1 MKKKFLLMVV
11 STVVSLGGV
20 SAANER
26 GAADYNVVPLPREVS
41 LSKGG
46 EFVVTENTRIAYP
59 EGNELLEKD
68 ARFLRD
74 YIADL
79 TSLQLTVTTEKVK
92 NAITLKLNP
101 KIQNKEGY
109 VLTVNKKGVSI
120 EGSTAAGVFY
130 GVQTLRKSVP
140 VGKGI
145 TEITLPA
152 VVIKDEPRFGY
163 RGMMLDCARHFFP
176 VSFVKKFIDLMA
188 MHNMNVFHWHLTEDQ
203 GWRIE
208 IKKYPEL
215 TEIGSVRT
223 STVLGHNSKVYD
235 GVPYGGF
242 YTQEEARD
250 IVKYA
255 ADRHITVIPEI
266 DMPGHMVAALTAIPD
281 MGCTGGPYEVCR
293 YWGVMDDVLCL
304 GNEKTYQFCEDV
316 LSEIMDIFP
325 SKYIHLGGDES
336 PQTRWKECPKCKGLM
351 AREGLSVEKLQGY
364 FTNRI
369 EKFVNS
375 KGRSIIG
382 WDEILDGDIN
392 QSATIMSWRGTE
404 PGTKAAKLGHDV
416 IMSPTTYCYFDYYQ
430 THNDKERWDEPLLI
444 GGSLPV
450 EKTYALEPVPA
461 DATPEV
467 AAHIVGVQGNLW
479 TEYIAYPPLVEY
491 QVLPRMG
498 ALSEVQW
505 TNGEKDFE
513 AWKTRQSR
521 MLDLYDLYRFAYATH
536 LWPQRIPAANT
547 DKK

>member
-1 MKKKFLLMVV
+1 MKKKFLLMIV
-11 STVVSLGGV
+11 STIISLGGA
-20 SAANER
+20 SAADGR
-26 GAADYNVVPLPREVS
+26 KVADYNVVPLPQEIS
-41 LSKGG
+41 LSKTG
-46 EFVVTENTRIAYP
+46 EFVLTGNTRIAYP
-59 EGNELLEKD
+59 EGNDLLKKD
-68 ARFLRD
+68 AQFLRD

-79 TSLQLTVTTEKVK
+79 TSLQLTVTAEKVK

-101 KIQNKEGY
+101 KVQNKEGY
-109 VLTVNKKGVSI
+109 TLTVNKKGVSI

-130 GVQTLRKSVP
+130 GVQTLRKSIP
-140 VGKGI
+140 VGKNL
-145 TEITLPA
+145 TAVTLPG

-176 VSFVKKFIDLMA
+176 VKFVKQFIDLMA

-215 TEIGSVRT
+215 TKIGSVRT
-223 STVLGHNSKVYD
+223 STVIGRNSKVYD
-235 GVPYGGF
+235 GTPYGGF
-242 YTQEEARD
+242 YTQEEAREL
-250 IVKYA
+250 VRYA
-255 ADRHITVIPEI
+255 AERYITIIPEI

-304 GNEKTYQFCEDV
+304 GNEKTYRFCEDV
-316 LSEIMDIFP
+316 LSELMDIFP
-325 SKYIHLGGDES
+325 SKYIHLGGDET
-336 PQTRWKECPKCKGLM
+336 PRTRWKECPKCKALM
-351 AREGLSVEKLQGY
+351 AKEGLGVEKLQGY

-382 WDEILDGDIN
+382 WDEILEGDIN

-404 PGTKAAKLGHDV
+404 PGAKAAKAGHDV

-430 THNDKERWDEPLLI
+430 THNDKEQWNEPLLI
-444 GGSLPV
+444 GGNLPV
-450 EKTYALEPVPA
+450 EKTYSLEPIPA

-467 AAHIVGVQGNLW
+467 AARIVGVQGNLW
-479 TEYIAYPPLVEY
+479 TEYIAYPSLVEY

-505 TNGEKDFE
+505 MNGKKDFE

-521 MLDLYDLYRFAYATH
+521 MLDLYDLYRLTYATH
-536 LWPQRIPAANT
+536 LWPKRIPAANV
-547 DKK
+547 DMK